1 MAQPANL
8 TTAIADA
15 KRKVTERTTASE
27 AIRQDTTLRGLRKEL
42 KRLQRRRRAE
52 HARQARLDAR
62 AAKKTTGGDAAKT
75 G

>member
-1 MAQPANL
+1 
-8 TTAIADA
+8 
-15 KRKVTERTTASE
+15 
-27 AIRQDTTLRGLRKEL
+27 LRKEL